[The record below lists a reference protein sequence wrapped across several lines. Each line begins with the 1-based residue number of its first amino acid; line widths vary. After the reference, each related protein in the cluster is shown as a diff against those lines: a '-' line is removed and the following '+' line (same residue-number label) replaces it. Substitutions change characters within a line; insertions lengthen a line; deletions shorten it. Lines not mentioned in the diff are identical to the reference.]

1 MLILLLLLLGG
12 SGLAKGLEWRE
23 AAGHRLAK
31 LTLPEQGRT
40 GFTQLATPALGI
52 QFTNRVS
59 RAVLARRSNL
69 TNGSGVALGD
79 ANGDG
84 LCDIYFCRLEGD
96 NELYL
101 NQGGWRFQLAP
112 NANGAAANG
121 HLTRGAAFADV
132 DGDGSLDLLLTTFR
146 KGTLCLLNDG
156 EGQFTDATAKAG
168 LESRASGTTLA
179 LGDVDRDGDLDLYV
193 ANFGEL
199 ALLRDGGS
207 FAVRRVGGK
216 PVVSGQHAGRL
227 KIIDG
232 KLIEFGEPDAFYLND
247 GHGVFERVPWS
258 AGRFVQANGQPFA
271 EPLDFGLSVQMRD
284 INGDGFVDIYVCN
297 DFQTPDRFWL
307 NDGTGKFREAGPEA
321 VRSVAYA
328 SMGADFA
335 DIDRD
340 GHTDFFVVEMLSRD
354 ASTRLMKSSPNNPLL
369 PVPSGLAKRL
379 QVARN
384 T

>member
-1 MLILLLLLLGG
+1 MIGLPRRLLLILPLGLLATLFP
-12 SGLAKGLEWRE
+12 SLAKGLEWQE

-31 LTLPEQGRT
+31 LTLPAQGRT
-40 GFTQLATPALGI
+40 GFTQLPTAALGI

-59 RAVLARRSNL
+59 RATLARRSNL

-79 ANGDG
+79 ANDDG

-112 NANGAAANG
+112 NANGAAAAG

-132 DGDGSLDLLLTTFR
+132 NGDVSFDLLLTTFR

-156 EGQFTDATAKAG
+156 KGQFTDATAKAG
-168 LESRASGTTLA
+168 LESRTSGTTLA

-216 PVVSGQHAGRL
+216 SVVTGQHAKRL
-227 KIIDG
+227 KIIND
-232 KLIEFGEPDAFYLND
+232 KLIEFGETDAFYLND
-247 GHGVFERVPWS
+247 GHGVFQRVPWGD
-258 AGRFVQANGQPFA
+258 GRFVRSDGQRLA
-271 EPLDFGLSVQMRD
+271 EPIGAL
-284 INGDGFVDIYVCN
+284 GDLQGGEAVYVDIRYRIADSARHVYVVV
-297 DFQTPDRFWL
+297 
-307 NDGTGKFREAGPEA
+307 A
-321 VRSVAYA
+321 VEIR
-328 SMGADFA
+328 MDP
-335 DIDRD
+335 
-340 GHTDFFVVEMLSRD
+340 TL
-354 ASTRLMKSSPNNPLL
+354 
-369 PVPSGLAKRL
+369 
-379 QVARN
+379 
-384 T
+384 